1 MSRSH
6 GTSRTADAYV
16 VRVYAGPPFMRQ
28 RTGRRGPTWLVASV
42 TRCGHVRG
50 GVRRLIECP
59 CVPRTRKHVDSL
71 AICGKRPDAFIF
83 QTAARYRGAA
93 LGHRCG
99 MIAPSSHPYNRDFLM
114 IRFLTPLAAVAMLVL
129 ASCGPN
135 AEHRSADS
143 TALAAS
149 VQRAQLVTLL
159 AAQKDSLTRVVLQ
172 ADDFIMHIDS
182 SVSSM
187 KSLPKGKRVNGQLDP
202 LARQIENRKVVMA
215 RVDALVARARATAA
229 LLSKANSNGVALRAQ
244 LASDSAMISDLN
256 ATIKRQTATIAALS
270 LRVDSLHGAAEVL
283 AATLT
288 SVNASLTTVKA
299 SLTSAE
305 SAHNKAYYVIGRE
318 DELVKQG
325 VIVRE
330 GGSNLLF
337 AHPGR
342 TLQVARTLDPELFTV
357 VDQRDTQLIPVP
369 DTTRRY
375 RVVSRQSLDDAVVSE
390 REQNSFKGNLRI
402 AGAEKFWAPS
412 RYLVLL
418 QQ

>member
-1 MSRSH
+1 MWTHLRC
-6 GTSRTADAYV
+6 D
-16 VRVYAGPPFMRQ
+16 VRCIHF
-28 RTGRRGPTWLVASV
+28 VA
-42 TRCGHVRG
+42 THFTELIMT
-50 GVRRLIECP
+50 RRLI
-59 CVPRTRKHVDSL
+59 
-71 AICGKRPDAFIF
+71 
-83 QTAARYRGAA
+83 
-93 LGHRCG
+93 
-99 MIAPSSHPYNRDFLM
+99 
-114 IRFLTPLAAVAMLVL
+114 PLAASAMLVL
-129 ASCGPN
+129 AGCGPN
-135 AEHRSADS
+135 TEHRAADS

-149 VQRAQLVTLL
+149 LHRAQLVTLL
-159 AAQKDSLTRVVLQ
+159 SAQKDSLTRVVLQ

-187 KSLPKGKRVNGQLDP
+187 KGLPKGKRVNGQLDP

-229 LLSKANSNGVALRAQ
+229 QLSKASANGVALRAQ

-256 ATIKRQTATIAALS
+256 ATVKRQTATIEALS
-270 LRVDSLHGAAEVL
+270 LRVDSLKGAAQFL
-283 AATLT
+283 ASSLT
-288 SVNASLTTVKA
+288 TVNASLTTVKA

-305 SAHNKAYYVIGRE
+305 SVHNKAYYVIGRE
-318 DELVKQG
+318 EELVKQG

-342 TLQVARTLDPELFTV
+342 TLQVARTLDPELFTA

-375 RVVSRQSLDDAVVSE
+375 RVVSRQSLDDAVVAE

-412 RYLVLL
+412 RWLVLV